1 LARVRAP
8 PFVAV
13 AAAALLAGGA
23 ALLFAPDA
31 LGLHGPTAR
40 AVGALYGAALLGL
53 GAAAWVARAAPLGGI
68 YGRALVVGQF
78 AHALVGALA
87 LVRPA
92 LAGEGPLGGG
102 LFWGALA
109 LYAGLTV
116 GWGRLLLGAGPR
128 APSA

>member
-1 LARVRAP
+1 MRP
-8 PFVAV
+8 HPFV
-13 AAAALLAGGA
+13 AAAAATLLAGGA

-31 LGLHGPTAR
+31 LGLAGPAAR
-40 AVGALYGAALLGL
+40 AVSALYGAALLGL

-78 AHALVGALA
+78 AHALAGALA

-92 LAGEGPLGGG
+92 LGVGGPL
-102 LFWGALA
+102 WGALA
-109 LYAGLTV
+109 LYAGLAA

-128 APSA
+128 APGA